1 MPIFVRK
8 NSRHGENLPCLHRQQ
23 NLQPKHVLNCGT
35 ITSFYG
41 IKSKQYVYNNY
52 ENYLLNLEQGKP
64 DPLKLDRRK
73 LTPKTYRDRADIMAD
88 FLTAAA
94 CGAKKTK
101 IMEEA
106 RLTHDSWKYT

>member
-1 MPIFVRK
+1 LSGKTAAMVK
-8 NSRHGENLPCLHRQQ
+8 TCLAYIGSKIYS
-23 NLQPKHVLNCGT
+23 PKHVLNCGT

-64 DPLKLDRRK
+64 ETLKLDRRK